1 MECCLVLVIFPPQL
15 EDNVA
20 FRARPLGVLVLDPK
34 VDGVFVPQHIS
45 FLTKSLLAQIT
56 QPGFQFHVNRVF
68 VPLEAET
75 GSESTLTDVA
85 EVFLLLGLPVLGTN
99 MPH

>member
-1 MECCLVLVIFPPQL
+1 MECCLVLVVLPSQL

-20 FRARPLGVLVLDPK
+20 FRAGPLGVLVLDSK
-34 VDGVFVPQHIS
+34 VDCILVPQHVS
-45 FLTKSLLAQIT
+45 FFTKSLLTQIT
-56 QPGFQFHVNRVF
+56 QPSFQLHVNCVF

-75 GSESTLTDVA
+75 SSESTLTDVA
-85 EVFLLLGLPVLGTN
+85 EVLLLFGVPVLGTN

>member
-1 MECCLVLVIFPPQL
+1 MECCLVLIVLSPQL

-20 FRARPLGVLVLDPK
+20 FRTRPLGVLVLDPK
-34 VDGVFVPQHIS
+34 VNRVLVTQHVS
-45 FLTKSLLAQIT
+45 LFTKSLLTQIT
-56 QPGFQFHVNRVF
+56 QPSFQFHVDCVF

-75 GSESTLTDVA
+75 SSESTLTHIA
-85 EVFLLLGLPVLGTN
+85 EVLLLLGIPVLGTN